1 MENCCRWHFYPTV
14 LFAACVCAVSLPSI
28 AIRVLSFSSFQLRYG
43 AYGYGRIR
51 FTYAFV
57 CNEHTLQCNAT
68 KCKRVPHCGTYRA
81 VERVKLIKINH
92 RDFFRF
98 ILCTL
103 CDKQDNAPKIF
114 LSTRFPAFPY
124 GQGRQNIVANFSHN
138 RVSHFR
144 ARCDD
149 LFFKSNQSNLVLGI
163 WSAFFIGSPWVEFSC
178 LTIFRWWWWWC
189 CWWCSCVVCMGWR

>member
-43 AYGYGRIR
+43 ASTYGYGRIR

-68 KCKRVPHCGTYRA
+68 KCKRVPHFEAHRD
-81 VERVKLIKINH
+81 VEEVKLIKINH

-103 CDKQDNAPKIF
+103 CDKQDNAPKIS
-114 LSTRFPAFPY
+114 LSTRFSAFPY

-149 LFFKSNQSNLVLGI
+149 LLF
-163 WSAFFIGSPWVEFSC
+163 
-178 LTIFRWWWWWC
+178 
-189 CWWCSCVVCMGWR
+189 